1 MFRDRADD
9 LSSPSRCSVLHRT
22 HQTLGHTFAVNFNEF
37 KPSSNRLVSVCVCGR
52 WRECI
57 RPRVDLQ
64 MFVQANREPPV
75 VPHLVWNEYLRRI
88 FRFDFGERYNGDAAF
103 ACVAVKL
110 KKKTNTQR
118 SHLVLAFLGL
128 CQACRI
134 YWEFYELPTT
144 QTKNIVKIE

>member
-1 MFRDRADD
+1 M
-9 LSSPSRCSVLHRT
+9 
-22 HQTLGHTFAVNFNEF
+22 
-37 KPSSNRLVSVCVCGR
+37 CVCGR

-75 VPHLVWNEYLRRI
+75 VPHLVWNEYLRRM

-110 KKKTNTQR
+110 KKKNQHPKVAPCFGLFR
-118 SHLVLAFLGL
+118 FMSSVSHILGIL
-128 CQACRI
+128 
-134 YWEFYELPTT
+134 
-144 QTKNIVKIE
+144 